1 MIRTAVRRTA
11 AALTLATLLGVAFV
25 AAGGSAS
32 ADTPV
37 PGGGWEAK
45 PPVNDAHAYLLF
57 VGIPV
62 LVLLVI
68 SALVFAPAIVRGESI
83 RPGSTPAPEGQWI
96 GGPRKAAG
104 ELAEP
109 DTADSA
115 AGGAGGTW

>member
-1 MIRTAVRRTA
+1 M
-11 AALTLATLLGVAFV
+11 TLFGVAFV

-37 PGGGWEAK
+37 PGNGWEAK
-45 PPVNDAHAYLLF
+45 PPVNDVHAWLLF

-68 SALVFAPAIVRGESI
+68 SALVLAPSIARGESI
-83 RPGSTPAPEGQWI
+83 RPGTQDPGQWI

-109 DTADSA
+109 DTEGSA